1 MLSQNDTSAEVTIVL
16 RRAMQDNVAL
26 AAASGSPLPA
36 PFDTAMGVEDIL
48 YILGFPYGVYTYT
61 TTVKLEDTADS
72 NINLSAS
79 IMVMDAQA
87 TINGYI
93 SGAFDTTGNIS
104 IGSTSFD
111 ATTVDETTFQNIQYG
126 FDGENPITLQFTITN
141 NSSTRAMTARIDDLA
156 TENLAS
162 NINYTINEGSQQTYS
177 LMEDITVD
185 ALSTINFYIT
195 LNTNDSSVDVNNV
208 TLSLALSQAA

>member
-1 MLSQNDTSAEVTIVL
+1 
-16 RRAMQDNVAL
+16 MQDNVAL
-26 AAASGSPLPA
+26 AAAFGSPLPA

-93 SGAFDTTGNIS
+93 SGAFDTTGNVS
-104 IGSTSFD
+104 IGSASFD
-111 ATTVDETTFQNIQYG
+111 ATTIDETTFQNIQYG

-141 NSSTRAMTARIDDLA
+141 NDSQAMTARIDDLA
-156 TENLAS
+156 TENLVS
-162 NINYTINEGSQQTYS
+162 NINYTLNEESQQAYS
-177 LMEDITVD
+177 LMEDITVE
-185 ALSTINFYIT
+185 ASSTINFYIT
-195 LNTNDSSVDVNNV
+195 LNTNDSSIDINDII
-208 TLSLALSQAA
+208 LSFSLSQAA